1 MSDAPSPVPMAE
13 VVPGSGLSFH
23 QILDASG
30 ECYFI
35 HDDTGAIIY
44 VNAETERTYG
54 YTLEEFRRLT
64 ADDLSLGH
72 PPFSSV
78 EAYALIQQAIEKGSL
93 RFKWIARRKGG
104 QAFWTEV
111 TLQPTMSNGRMWVIA
126 VVRDIET
133 QHRADDARRQSEDR
147 LERVFNHSSN
157 GLAITDFESG
167 RIIDVNRTWEVIM
180 GISRARAS
188 GETAA
193 DLGVWTEAADRD
205 ACREALLNT
214 GRIRDFEAPL
224 RTTTGDRLFQLS
236 AEAFLIGDRRAVLW
250 EFKDIADRR
259 ELESQLFQAQKLESV
274 GRLAGGVAHD
284 FHNMLSVI
292 LGHTELLMLDLNAN
306 DPQRPS
312 LDAVRQAAERSAQ
325 LTHQLLA
332 FARQQKAEP
341 RVIDLN
347 EAVEAMLKMLR
358 RLIGEDIALAW
369 KPANDLGPVEIDP
382 VQVDQILA
390 NLCVNARDAIAS
402 VGEITIATG
411 EVQVSDHEAA
421 QHNVEA
427 GDFVRLTVTDTG
439 VGMPQEIVAR
449 VFEPFFTTKPL
460 GQGTGLGLS
469 TVHGIVA
476 QNGGF
481 VTVKSTPGGGTE
493 FRMHLPRTDAPLTS
507 AQSDTDAGVIGR
519 GEHVLLIEDEIPL
532 LEMMRT
538 MLGLT
543 NFTAQAC
550 ATPEEAIALAS
561 DPSVRIDVVVSDV
574 IMPKMNGRQLLTRI
588 RSMRPGLRCLF
599 VSGYTADVLAQHGV
613 TGEDEA
619 FLAKPFSSR
628 TLAAKVRSVLDA

>member
-1 MSDAPSPVPMAE
+1 MSDDAPPVPFAE
-13 VVPGSGLSFH
+13 VLPGSGLSFH

-35 HDDTGAIIY
+35 HDDTGAIVY

-64 ADDLSLGH
+64 ADDLSLGQ

-78 EAYALIQQAIEKGSL
+78 EAHALIQQAIEKGSL

-104 QAFWTEV
+104 TPFWTEV

-126 VVRDIET
+126 VVRDIES
-133 QHRADDARRQSEDR
+133 QHQADDARRQSEDR

-180 GISRARAS
+180 GISRTRAS
-188 GETAA
+188 GQTAA
-193 DLGVWTEAADRD
+193 DLGVWIEARDRE
-205 ACREALLNT
+205 ACREALLNS

-224 RTTTGDRLFQLS
+224 HTTTGARLFQLS
-236 AEAFLIGDRRAVLW
+236 AEAFLIGERRAVLW

-259 ELESQLFQAQKLESV
+259 ELESQLYQAQKLESV

-284 FHNMLSVI
+284 FNNMLSVI
-292 LGHTELLMLDLNAN
+292 LGHTELLMLDLSPN
-306 DPQRPS
+306 DPQRPA
-312 LDAVRQAAERSAQ
+312 LAAVRQAAERSAS

-358 RLIGEDIALAW
+358 RLIGEDITLAW
-369 KPANDLGPVEIDP
+369 KPATDLGPVEIDP

-390 NLCVNARDAIAS
+390 NLCVNARDAITG
-402 VGEITIATG
+402 VGEVSISTA
-411 EVQVSDHEAA
+411 EVLVSEHLAA
-421 QHNVEA
+421 QHGVVA
-427 GDFVRLTVTDTG
+427 GDYVRLVVADTG
-439 VGMPQEIVAR
+439 SGMPESVVAR
-449 VFEPFFTTKPL
+449 IFEPFFTTKPL
-460 GQGTGLGLS
+460 GRGTGLGLS

-481 VTVKSTPGGGTE
+481 ITVASAMDEGTE
-493 FRMHLPRTDAPLTS
+493 FRVHLPLTHAPLTAS
-507 AQSDTDAGVIGR
+507 LKDDDDGVIGR
-519 GEHVLLIEDEIPL
+519 GEHVLVIEDEIPL

-538 MLGLT
+538 MLGLMH
-543 NFTAQAC
+543 FQALAC
-550 ATPEEAIALAS
+550 ATPDEAIALVD
-561 DPSVRIDVVVSDV
+561 DPSVRIDAVVSDV
-574 IMPKMNGRQLLTRI
+574 IMPKMNGRELLTRI
-588 RSMRPGLRCLF
+588 RAARPGMKCLF

-619 FLAKPFSSR
+619 FLSKPFASR
-628 TLAAKVRSVLDA
+628 TLAAKVRAVIDA